1 MTLLKIPSVQTF
13 GALKKKLKT
22 SGKDWMQGFL
32 DHEGLEAL
40 LDCIDSLGGRRV
52 TQLSDALLLLECV
65 ACVKCVMNSKMG
77 LELLVQRPDY
87 VCRLVKGEQRFCLS
101 SFVVVV
107 VVVVL
112 FWSQYFS
119 VCLLIVVVV
128 VVAI

>member
-13 GALKKKLKT
+13 GALKKKLKG

-87 VCRLVKGEQRFCLS
+87 VCRLVKGEQISVFLLFLLLLLLFCLGRS
-101 SFVVVV
+101 VFLFV
-107 VVVVL
+107 
-112 FWSQYFS
+112 Y
-119 VCLLIVVVV
+119 
-128 VVAI
+128 